1 MISQLRKECQ
11 RGEGAPTSHAVRR
24 KAMEICLGPCDWMP
38 EVIMLP
44 FPGLSRLVLAP
55 GPSSV
60 PDLAY
65 FPGTWKILHIPP
77 YAPVLL
83 WLPNGLQTFT
93 LNNYSFL
100 NNWAFHW
107 KVIHVHGEKEK
118 KNRTVQIV
126 MWWKE
131 SLLFTPVPQPYF
143 SATTTSFWYLLYMSA
158 HMWAYEYI
166 HIPLHR

>member
-1 MISQLRKECQ
+1 MLGTLGIYGSVRELNLHTNNYNKSQPMSKAQGHNFQAQRNMISQLRKECQ
-11 RGEGAPTSHAVRR
+11 RGEGAPASHAVRR

-100 NNWAFHW
+100 KLQFFSGNVMGQ
-107 KVIHVHGEKEK
+107 VIL
-118 KNRTVQIV
+118 QID
-126 MWWKE
+126 
-131 SLLFTPVPQPYF
+131 
-143 SATTTSFWYLLYMSA
+143 SFLS
-158 HMWAYEYI
+158 
-166 HIPLHR
+166 